1 MENYMTR
8 RVKMYLD
15 YETYVQLF
23 LEAEEYDNY
32 EMYVAE
38 RGWQEWMNAFESEPD
53 SISHILKAVYSLR
66 TMSLQ
71 DMRSAAGIPSRVAM
85 SRSYRIPLRTLENW
99 DTEDSTILQHTLL
112 LVSYT
117 IFLKIINKD
126 GKENED

>member
-1 MENYMTR
+1 
-8 RVKMYLD
+8 MYLD

-85 SRSYRIPLRTLENW
+85 SRSYRIPLRTQENW

-126 GKENED
+126 GEENED